1 MIARTKQQLTARQ
14 REILDWI
21 KGFIR
26 EHTIPPTVREIGADF
41 DIKSST
47 VFDHLKA
54 LEAKGYISRDK
65 SRARALFV
73 EEEVEADGG
82 FERCECEEIP
92 IKGCIAAGGP
102 IDSVEDNLG
111 TVPVAN
117 DVLRGRG
124 GYALRVQGQ
133 SMIEAGINDGDY
145 VIVRKQET
153 AKDGDIVVALVGGES
168 TLKKF
173 YREGDG
179 YRLEPAN
186 SEMAPIHVREGDFL
200 IQGKVIGVM
209 RTFGE

>member
-1 MIARTKQQLTARQ
+1 MIARKRKRLTQRQ
-14 REILDWI
+14 RQILDWI
-21 KGFIR
+21 KDFIR
-26 EHTIPPTVREIGADF
+26 EHTIPPTVREIGAAF
-41 DIKSST
+41 DVKSST

-54 LEAKGYISRDK
+54 LEAKGYISRDS

-73 EEEVEADGG
+73 EDEEDDAGE
-82 FERCECEEIP
+82 FERCETDDIP
-92 IKGCIAAGGP
+92 VVGYVAAGGP
-102 IDSVEDNLG
+102 IDSVEGNLG
-111 TVPVAN
+111 SVPVAS

-124 GYALRVQGQ
+124 GYALRVRGQ

-186 SEMAPIHVREGDFL
+186 SEMAPIHVREGDFM